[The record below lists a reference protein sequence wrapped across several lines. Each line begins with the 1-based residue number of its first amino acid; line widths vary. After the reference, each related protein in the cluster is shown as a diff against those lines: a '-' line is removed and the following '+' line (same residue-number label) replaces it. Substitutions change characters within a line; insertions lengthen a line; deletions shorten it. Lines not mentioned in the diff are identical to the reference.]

1 MHVSKRLL
9 SVNSHHWSV
18 YIAAS
23 YRSTFPVI
31 TYCLYERR
39 RRVAIMRPCTRHGC
53 DTHARTRPPAYVC
66 ANTGKHGRLARGLD
80 VRVRDGSVKRVTNT
94 FQVTDKMARYAPIGQ
109 EEATGLDS
117 FRDTVEKKLAARRA
131 RQFSLI
137 PRPSVFP
144 DARSWTEFVGL

>member
-1 MHVSKRLL
+1 
-9 SVNSHHWSV
+9 
-18 YIAAS
+18 
-23 YRSTFPVI
+23 
-31 TYCLYERR
+31 
-39 RRVAIMRPCTRHGC
+39 MRPCTRHGC
-53 DTHARTRPPAYVC
+53 DTHARTRPLSSRVRVR
-66 ANTGKHGRLARGLD
+66 KHGQTRRLARGLD

-144 DARSWTEFVGL
+144 DAH

>member
-1 MHVSKRLL
+1 MSLL
-9 SVNSHHWSV
+9 CARVH
-18 YIAAS
+18 A
-23 YRSTFPVI
+23 T
-31 TYCLYERR
+31 
-39 RRVAIMRPCTRHGC
+39 VAIH
-53 DTHARTRPPAYVC
+53 THARVLCPPAYVC
-66 ANTGKHGRLARGLD
+66 ANTGKHGRLALALD

-144 DARSWTEFVGL
+144 DAR